1 LFRHFDS
8 LVPLYESSILK
19 RQRQAKNTQNSK
31 PVLYCYEANIAVTV
45 SGVII
50 KAKHIEMRFIMKL
63 GPTELMIILAIV
75 IVLFGVGRLSRIGGE
90 LGEAI
95 GNFRKG
101 IKATSEDET
110 GEKEA

>member
-1 LFRHFDS
+1 
-8 LVPLYESSILK
+8 
-19 RQRQAKNTQNSK
+19 
-31 PVLYCYEANIAVTV
+31 
-45 SGVII
+45 
-50 KAKHIEMRFIMKL
+50 MRL

-101 IKATSEDET
+101 IKATSDDET
-110 GEKEA
+110 GEKEV